1 MSFRGT
7 NQPVFISSLLTCYHR
22 LLGSRGKLSLMPSTF
37 VIIGEKFFD
46 LFKTKQAAA
55 NTGNIPGP
63 QKLPIIGTSWIYMK
77 YTLDPSKQPGKLT
90 DYLQKQY
97 GDIVAES
104 LPGGVKIVHLF
115 KADDFECVYRNDGQ
129 YPVRGIFPLV
139 CRFNAKYNNNL
150 HGLSTSEGKYWKH
163 TRSAVQQKLFQ
174 RKYTEGWFS
183 KHNEVTDELLEL
195 LEKKKNN
202 DGIVCDMN
210 TILERYTLEVI
221 TSACFKERL
230 DANWTNLSENQI
242 GTNYLSTLK
251 LVNQLLI
258 ESLFS
263 FPWYKFID
271 TPFFKH
277 YSKINFQLDKYIIT
291 KMESEIADYSSKN
304 NKALHLP
311 ENHNES
317 LIFQLL
323 EDNKLHKQEI
333 LTIVKDII
341 SSSVFTLRSLLAFLL
356 YALTQNTNIQNTIRK
371 EIHDVLKKNNGQQL
385 SPNTF
390 DNMPYLKAFVKET
403 LRCYPVTPGNVRQ
416 LDKDLHLKEYVL
428 SKGTYVKMHHIYPA
442 MSKDNFENP
451 TEFCPERWL
460 RTKNKMNSAHPFA
473 VTQFGFGPRSCL
485 GKRMALTEAYLFVMK
500 ILINYSIEYPDES
513 FKIRSQLQYH
523 PPNDLKFK
531 FTKLPTSEFPQ

>member
-1 MSFRGT
+1 M
-7 NQPVFISSLLTCYHR
+7 Q
-22 LLGSRGKLSLMPSTF
+22 
-37 VIIGEKFFD
+37 
-46 LFKTKQAAA
+46 
-55 NTGNIPGP
+55 
-63 QKLPIIGTSWIYMK
+63 
-77 YTLDPSKQPGKLT
+77 
-90 DYLQKQY
+90 
-97 GDIVAES
+97 
-104 LPGGVKIVHLF
+104 
-115 KADDFECVYRNDGQ
+115 
-129 YPVRGIFPLV
+129 
-139 CRFNAKYNNNL
+139 AKYNNNL

-163 TRSAVQQKLFQ
+163 TRSAVQKKLFE
-174 RKYTEGWFS
+174 RKYTESWFS
-183 KHNEVTDELLEL
+183 KHLQVTDELLEL
-195 LEKKKNN
+195 LEKNKNN
-202 DGIVCDMN
+202 EGIVFDMN

-221 TSACFKERL
+221 TSACFNERM
-230 DANWTNLSENQI
+230 DANWTSLSDNQN
-242 GTNYLSTLK
+242 GTRYLSILK

-277 YSKINFQLDKYIIT
+277 YSKINFQLDNLIVT
-291 KMESEIADYSSKN
+291 KMETEIAN
-304 NKALHLP
+304 HNKDLNLP
-311 ENHNES
+311 ENHNKS

-323 EDNKLHKQEI
+323 TDNKLHEQEI

-356 YALTQNTNIQNTIRK
+356 YALTQNPHIQNELRK
-371 EIHDVLKKNNGQQL
+371 EIHDILKKSNGQQL
-385 SPNTF
+385 SQNTF

-403 LRCYPVTPGNVRQ
+403 LRCYPVIPGNVRQ
-416 LDKDLHLKEYVL
+416 LDKDMHLKEYVL

-442 MSKDNFENP
+442 MSKENFENP

-460 RTKNKMNSAHPFA
+460 RTKSKMNSAHPFA

-500 ILINYSIEYPDES
+500 ILINYTIEYPDDS

-531 FTKLPTSEFPQ
+531 FTKLQTL